1 MDHNV
6 EYALTAIAVLAPL
19 TAGLVAGLILRSF
32 LPGYLGEKGKNLATK
47 EDIAEITKRLEG
59 VRSEIGSRLH
69 VHQRRYEHEFTLMME
84 LSEKL
89 VELRDAARSLRP
101 VAGYLPADETEDKKR
116 RRIRFNDANRALY
129 VFRENRKPFFP
140 LEIYNLIEVFDTA
153 AWKEFVADKH
163 RDPLKDENYWE
174 QAIENQEKIAML
186 AESVLN
192 AIRERVQR
200 WEKFDPGP

>member
-1 MDHNV
+1 M
-6 EYALTAIAVLAPL
+6 EYLVTAIAVLAPAI
-19 TAGLVAGLILRSF
+19 AGLVAALFLKSF
-32 LPGYLGEKGKNLATK
+32 LPSYMGEKAKNLATK

-59 VRSEIGSRLH
+59 VKSEIGSRLH
-69 VHQRRYEHEFTLMME
+69 VHQRRYEHEFALMLE

-101 VAGYLPADETEDKKR
+101 VAGYLPADPVEDKKR
-116 RRIRFNDANRALY
+116 RRIRFNDANQALY
-129 VFRENRKPFFP
+129 AFRESRKPFFP
-140 LEIYNLIEVFDTA
+140 AEIYSLIEVFDTA

-174 QAIENQEKIAML
+174 QAIDNQEKIAML
-186 AESVLN
+186 AENILD
-192 AIRERVQR
+192 AIRDRVQR